1 MEYRRL
7 GNSGLQVSAV
17 GLGTNNFG
25 GRMDAQQADKVI
37 HQAIELGINMMD
49 TSDSY
54 GNGLSEEYIGK
65 SINGMRTQVVLATK
79 FHAPIGKGPNQRGT
93 SRIHIKEAVEKSLR
107 LLGTDYIDL
116 YQIHRP
122 DYGTPIE
129 ETLRALDDLVRQGKV
144 LYIGCS
150 NFPAWRLAEAIWTS
164 KALHLETFISDQPEY
179 NMLDRRAEREVVPC
193 AQAYGLGILPFYPL
207 ASGFLTGKYRRG
219 QPAPEGTRLAGN
231 HRASEGTFTPSNF
244 DLLEQLEAFAAEREH
259 SMVELA
265 IAWLL
270 ATPVVSSVIAG
281 VTKPEQVVANA
292 AGADWHL
299 TTEDKQQVDAML
311 DSARRG
317 S

>member
-7 GNSGLQVSAV
+7 GNSGLQVSVV

-25 GRMDAQQADKVI
+25 GRMNAQAAEMVV
-37 HQAIELGINMMD
+37 HQAIDLGINMVD

-65 SINGMRTQVVLATK
+65 SIKGMRSQVVLATK
-79 FHAPIGKGPNQRGT
+79 FHAPTGKGPNQRGT
-93 SRIHIKEAVEKSLR
+93 SRIHIIEAVEKSLR

-116 YQIHRP
+116 YQVHRP

-129 ETLRALDDLVRQGKV
+129 ETLRTMDDLVRQGKV

-150 NFPAWRLAEAIWTS
+150 NFPAWRLAEAVWTS
-164 KALHLETFISDQPEY
+164 RAMHLETFISAQPEY
-179 NMLDRRAEREVVPC
+179 NMLDRRTEREIVPC
-193 AQAYGLGILPFYPL
+193 CQAYGLGIIPYSPL

-231 HRASEGTFTPSNF
+231 ARAQQSTLTGSNF
-244 DLLEQLEAFAAEREH
+244 DVLERLETFAVEREH
-259 SMVELA
+259 TMVELA

-270 ATPVVSSVIAG
+270 ATPAVSSVIAG
-281 VTKPEQVVANA
+281 ATKPEQVVDNA
-292 AGADWHL
+292 KAAPWHL
-299 TTEDKQQVDAML
+299 TAEEKQQVDNIL
-311 DSARRG
+311 DEGRRG

>member
-7 GNSGLQVSAV
+7 GNSGLQVSVV

-25 GRMDAQQADKVI
+25 GRTDAQQADRVVR
-37 HQAIELGINMMD
+37 QAIEVGINMVD

-65 SINGMRTQVVLATK
+65 SIKGIRSQVVLATK
-79 FHAPIGKGPNQRGT
+79 FHGATGKGPNQRGT
-93 SRIHIKEAVEKSLR
+93 SRIHIIEAVEKSLK

-116 YQIHRP
+116 YQVHRP
-122 DYGTPIE
+122 DFATPIE
-129 ETLRALDDLVRQGKV
+129 ETLRTLDDLVRQGKV

-150 NFPAWRLAEAIWTS
+150 NFPAWRLAEAAWTARS
-164 KALHLETFISDQPEY
+164 LHLETFISAQPEY

-193 AQAYGLGILPFYPL
+193 CQAYGLGILPYYPL
-207 ASGFLTGKYRRG
+207 ASGFLTGKYHRG

-231 HRASEGTFTPSNF
+231 ARAQQSTLTGANF
-244 DLLEQLEAFAAEREH
+244 DVLERLETFAIEREH
-259 SMVELA
+259 TMVELA

-270 ATPVVSSVIAG
+270 ATPAVSSVIAG
-281 VTKPEQVVANA
+281 ATKPEQVVDNA
-292 AGADWHL
+292 KAAAWHL
-299 TTEDKQQVDAML
+299 TPQEKQQVDDILDAM
-311 DSARRG
+311 RRG